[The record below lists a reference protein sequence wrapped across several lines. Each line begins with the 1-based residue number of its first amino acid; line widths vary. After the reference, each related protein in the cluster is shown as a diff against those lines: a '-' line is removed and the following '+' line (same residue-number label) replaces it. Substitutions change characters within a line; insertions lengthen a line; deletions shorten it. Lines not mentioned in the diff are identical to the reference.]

1 MGRLNHCIWPVS
13 PEEAFL
19 TNAEKPM
26 MLERIGTDGQTAN
39 MMKRDAEQRRKG
51 QAKQMKRTTYGGTEQ
66 NKFTRLNS
74 TARFKFNKSI
84 IKI

>member
-1 MGRLNHCIWPVS
+1 
-13 PEEAFL
+13 
-19 TNAEKPM
+19 M
-26 MLERIGTDGQTAN
+26 MLERTGTDGQTAN

-74 TARFKFNKSI
+74 TEI
-84 IKI
+84 